1 MQIKPFSRNV
11 TITIL
16 QILCEFEWTSKV
28 QPLMKQLSLT
38 THFCIVS
45 PKNHVLN
52 EILQFVSYFFKK
64 QPDALHIKEMI
75 ALLQLILFG
84 NV

>member
-52 EILQFVSYFFKK
+52 EILQFDSYFLRNN
-64 QPDALHIKEMI
+64 QMALHIKEMI
-75 ALLQLILFG
+75 ALLEMILLG
-84 NV
+84 NF